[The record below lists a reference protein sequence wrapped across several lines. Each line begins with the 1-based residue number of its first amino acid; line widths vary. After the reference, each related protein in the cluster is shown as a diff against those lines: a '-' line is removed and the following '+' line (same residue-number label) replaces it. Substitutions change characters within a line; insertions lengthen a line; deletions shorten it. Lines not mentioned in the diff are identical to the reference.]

1 MQFRVLESCAM
12 LDLIVQGGILIDGT
26 GNPRYRADLGVL
38 GDRIQQI
45 GDLTGKEARDR
56 IDARGRAVAP
66 GFVDVHNH
74 SDSWLLSNPNFLSK
88 TAQGFTTEVIM
99 ADGIS
104 YAPVDRETVHSWIYY
119 LRSLNGLRLEEYED
133 WESLAEYMAL
143 LDGRTAQNS
152 IPHIP
157 YANVRALACG
167 FGRQA
172 PDDVQMAQILREIE
186 KGMEAGAVGI
196 STGLDYIAQCHAST
210 DELVRACRVMAP
222 QGLYATHM
230 RYKMGIL
237 AALEEAVEI
246 GKRAG
251 VPVHISHLKAVDE
264 PTAEKVLDYVDRV
277 ATQEVD
283 FSFDVYPYL
292 PGSTMLNFL
301 MPYEIWDQG
310 PLAALDQLRTRRF
323 RDRLAS
329 ILDVPPL
336 DQAIVAWTSS
346 KGNHHLQGMAMG
358 DYISRRGLSPA
369 DAIAD
374 LLIEENLSILLVFH
388 RGDDSMVEP
397 FLSHS
402 HYMMGSDGIYQ
413 EGGLIHPRH
422 YGSGPRLLGP
432 CVRDRKLFSLEEA
445 VHKLSGYP
453 SRRFGLRDRGFLK
466 EGNFADLVVFDPD
479 TVQDRATYKNPH
491 QLPSGID
498 HVVINGVPV
507 LRHSQ
512 PVEGLDSPLP
522 GRALRFH
529 Q

>member
-1 MQFRVLESCAM
+1 
-12 LDLIVQGGILIDGT
+12 
-26 GNPRYRADLGVL
+26 
-38 GDRIQQI
+38 
-45 GDLTGKEARDR
+45 
-56 IDARGRAVAP
+56 
-66 GFVDVHNH
+66 
-74 SDSWLLSNPNFLSK
+74 
-88 TAQGFTTEVIM
+88 M

-104 YAPVDRETVHSWIYY
+104 YAPVDRHTVHAWIHY
-119 LRSLNGLRLEEYED
+119 LRSLNGLRLEEYEG
-133 WESLAEYMAL
+133 WESLSDYMSV
-143 LDGRTAQNS
+143 LDGRTVQNS

-172 PDDVQMAQILREIE
+172 PDDVQMALILREIE

-210 DELVRACRVMAP
+210 DELVRACKVMAP

-230 RYKMGIL
+230 RYKMGIM

-246 GKRAG
+246 GRRAG
-251 VPVHISHLKAVDE
+251 IPVHISHLKAVDE
-264 PTAEKVLDYVDRV
+264 PTAEAVLNYVDRV

-323 RDRLAS
+323 RDRLAAV
-329 ILDVPPL
+329 LDVPPL
-336 DQAIVAWTSS
+336 DNAVIAWTSS
-346 KGNHHLQGMAMG
+346 KGNHHLQGSTLG
-358 DYISRRGLSPA
+358 EYIARRGVPPA

-388 RGDDSMVEP
+388 RGDDSMVEH

-422 YGSGPRLLGP
+422 YGSAPRILGP
-432 CVRDRKLFSLEEA
+432 CVRDRNLFSLEEA

-453 SRRFGLRDRGFLK
+453 SRRFGLRHRGVLK

-479 TVQDRATYKNPH
+479 TVQDRATYTDPH
-491 QLPSGID
+491 QLPQGID
-498 HVVINGVPV
+498 HVLVNGVPV
-507 LRHSQ
+507 VRQSQ
-512 PVEGLDSPLP
+512 PVERRKAPLP
-522 GRALRFH
+522 GRALKFH

>member
-1 MQFRVLESCAM
+1 M

-26 GNPRYRADLGVL
+26 GNPRFKADLGVS
-38 GDRIQQI
+38 GDRIQQV

-56 IDARGRAVAP
+56 IDAGGRVVAP

-74 SDSWLLSNPNFLSK
+74 SDSWLLTNPNFLSK

-104 YAPVDRETVHSWIYY
+104 YAPVDRETFHAWIYY
-119 LRSLNGLRLEEYED
+119 LRSLNGLRMEEYEG

-157 YANVRALACG
+157 YANVRALVCG

-172 PDDVQMAQILREIE
+172 PDDVQMAQILTEIE
-186 KGMEAGAVGI
+186 RGMEAGAVGI

-210 DELVRACRVMAP
+210 DELVRACQVMAP

-301 MPYEIWDQG
+301 LPYEAWDQG
-310 PLAALDQLRTRRF
+310 PLAAPDQLRTRRL
-323 RDRLAS
+323 RNRLAS
-329 ILDVPPL
+329 ILDVEAL
-336 DQAIVAWTSS
+336 QRAIIAWTSS
-346 KGNHHLQGMAMG
+346 KGNHHHQGVSMG
-358 DYISRRGLSPA
+358 DYISRRGLPAA
-369 DAIAD
+369 DAVAD
-374 LLIEENLSILLVFH
+374 LLIEENMSILLVFH

-402 HYMMGSDGIYQ
+402 HYMMGSDGIYH
-413 EGGLIHPRH
+413 EESLIHPRH
-422 YGSGPRLLGP
+422 YGSAPRLLGP
-432 CVRDRKLFSLEEA
+432 CVRDRKLFSLEDA
-445 VHKLSGYP
+445 VYKLSGYP
-453 SRRFGLRDRGFLK
+453 ARRFGLRDRGVLK
-466 EGNFADLVVFDPD
+466 EGNFADLVIFDED
-479 TVQDRATYKNPH
+479 RVQDRATYKNPH
-491 QLPSGID
+491 QLPQGID
-498 HVVINGVPV
+498 HVVVNGVSIV
-507 LRHSQ
+507 RNSE
-512 PVEGLDSPLP
+512 PVEDQEGRLP